1 MKYWKPINNKELM
14 VQQEKKCNIEQTT
27 LKSALLN
34 SQILEKF
41 INRKYTHI
49 TAGQSNYMLNKTNDT
64 MERFCWIYKD

>member
-1 MKYWKPINNKELM
+1 M

-49 TAGQSNYMLNKTNDT
+49 TAG
-64 MERFCWIYKD
+64 